1 VLSQQQIQQVAS
13 TMNAQNKR
21 VAGGQ
26 FSDAETAELLLII
39 RLRKP
44 VGADGWKHVEDDFNA
59 VAAQTPG
66 FKGVK
71 TLVGSKISFRWI

>member
-1 VLSQQQIQQVAS
+1 MLHII
-13 TMNAQNKR
+13 
-21 VAGGQ
+21 
-26 FSDAETAELLLII
+26 LLC
-39 RLRKP
+39 KP
-44 VGADGWKHVEDDFNA
+44 VGTDSWKHVKDDFNT